1 MFKMVDLEEVQINEL
16 QRILLFTCKNAES
29 PIEVRHLEV
38 KEITETLVK
47 KNAVPFREIGPS
59 FTLRL
64 RRDKMAGT
72 ENFKEA
78 CRKPK
83 TANFD
88 KKKSKKNKFTNE
100 LGETHGK
107 VYVQ

>member
-16 QRILLFTCKNAES
+16 QRILLFNCKNAES

-72 ENFKEA
+72 
-78 CRKPK
+78 
-83 TANFD
+83 
-88 KKKSKKNKFTNE
+88 
-100 LGETHGK
+100 
-107 VYVQ
+107 